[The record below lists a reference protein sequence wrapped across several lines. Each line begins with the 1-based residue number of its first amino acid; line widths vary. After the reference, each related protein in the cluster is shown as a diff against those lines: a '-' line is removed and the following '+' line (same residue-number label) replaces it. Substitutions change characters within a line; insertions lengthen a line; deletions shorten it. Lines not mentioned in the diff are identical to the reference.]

1 MQEGEKMKITVS
13 DTEHVA
19 KLARLDLSEQE
30 KKRYTQSLNDILG
43 YMEVLNRVDTT
54 GVEPTAHVLKL
65 QNVFR
70 EDTIRPGLDK
80 KLALDNA
87 PEQENGCFKVPRIV

>member
-1 MQEGEKMKITVS
+1 MKITVS